1 MANGTSTGGAA
12 KGLAQQESQPLRKV
26 VQHEENIKRL
36 TDEFVA
42 GNRTLESFLTSISFA
57 FD

>member
-1 MANGTSTGGAA
+1 MANGTFTT

-42 GNRTLESFLTSISFA
+42 GNRTLESLLSSIISRLIS
-57 FD
+57 